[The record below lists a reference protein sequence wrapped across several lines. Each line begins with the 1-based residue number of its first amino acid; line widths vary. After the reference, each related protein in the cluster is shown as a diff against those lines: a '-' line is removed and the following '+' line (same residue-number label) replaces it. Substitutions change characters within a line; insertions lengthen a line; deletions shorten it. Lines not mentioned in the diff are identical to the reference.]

1 MKTSFSPKKLC
12 IITDAWHPQVNG
24 VVRTLEMLR
33 AKLKARGYRVYM
45 VTPQMFRTMPCP
57 TYPEIPLAL
66 DAFWKMPALMKRIG
80 ADAVH
85 IATEGP
91 LGWATRRWCRKAGVP
106 FTTAYHTAFP
116 EYIAARTFLGADLFY
131 PVFRRFHA
139 ASSGVLVATP
149 TVRDLLTGKG
159 FRNIVPWTRG
169 VDTAQFHT
177 GVAKAD
183 WSHKKPVL
191 LYVGRVAV
199 EKNIEAF
206 LKADVPGTKV
216 VVGDGPALLK
226 LEAAYQEVIFLGP
239 LFGEALAQAYAS
251 ADVFVFPSKTD
262 TFGLVMIEALAC
274 GTPVAAYPVQ
284 GPLDVLGAD
293 GTGPFD
299 DWSKPVAAL
308 DKDLC
313 AAIEK
318 ALGCNR
324 SDCAAFARKY
334 DWDEVVSQFEAALQ
348 FSGEAMPVMAKG
360 DNTPGTSQ
368 QIS

>member
-1 MKTSFSPKKLC
+1 
-12 IITDAWHPQVNG
+12 
-24 VVRTLEMLR
+24 
-33 AKLKARGYRVYM
+33 M
-45 VTPQMFRTMPCP
+45 VTPGMFRTIPCP

-91 LGWATRRWCRKAGVP
+91 LGWAARRWCRKNGIP

-116 EYIAARTFLGADLFY
+116 EYIAARTFLSADLFY

-149 TVRDLLTGKG
+149 TVRDLLNAKG

-169 VDTAQFHT
+169 VDTTQFHT

-191 LYVGRVAV
+191 LYVGRAAV

-216 VVGDGPALLK
+216 VVGDGPALHK

-239 LFGEALAQAYAS
+239 FFGEALAQAYAS

-293 GTGPFD
+293 GAGPFD
-299 DWSKPVAAL
+299 DWTKPVAAL
-308 DKDLC
+308 DEDLG

-334 DWDEVVSQFEAALQ
+334 DWDEVVNQFEAALQ
-348 FSGEAMPVMAKG
+348 FSGNVATAQARPG
-360 DNTPGTSQ
+360 NTPGTSQ
-368 QIS
+368 QTF